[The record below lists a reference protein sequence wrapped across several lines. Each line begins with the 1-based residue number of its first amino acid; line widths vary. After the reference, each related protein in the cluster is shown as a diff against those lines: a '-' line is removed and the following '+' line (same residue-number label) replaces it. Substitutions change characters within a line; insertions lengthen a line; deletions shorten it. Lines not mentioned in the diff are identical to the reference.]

1 MGRSHALSTHFVAFR
16 THYTGFIAWGQWGMF
31 GPIGMGE
38 SYLLL
43 LFLKKKIYK
52 KNSLTHTQFFPDGGI
67 AIFIESGIMRQ
78 ECVKNA

>member
-43 LFLKKKIYK
+43 LFLKKK
-52 KNSLTHTQFFPDGGI
+52 NL
-67 AIFIESGIMRQ
+67 
-78 ECVKNA
+78 